1 MRDMETLIYEEH
13 ILTVNTKTPIFFNML
28 KSFNSLQTEI
38 NVNYI
43 FLKKINSHRVV
54 NTSIS

>member
-1 MRDMETLIYEEH
+1 MRDMETLIYEEN

-43 FLKKINSHRVV
+43 FKKINSHRVV
-54 NTSIS
+54 NTPIS

>member
-1 MRDMETLIYEEH
+1 METLIYEEH